1 MIRASSRSVV
11 LRLLYLLLGSV
22 ICFLAIACAPNQ
34 EILACGDP
42 EDPANPANSINLER
56 TSKIHA
62 SIYVDATLS
71 MQGYVAPGSE
81 TQYGQVLQL
90 LESISTTA
98 WAGTNSEI
106 DYYRFGTTSEEI
118 DRSAYRTALTPGF
131 YGGGGP
137 DVSVA
142 VIDSVIQA
150 PSANDVTMIVTDLY
164 QKDADIAL
172 VQNAINKNYLVN
184 GYAVGVL
191 SSRSEFNG
199 TIFDVG
205 LANRDFRFNTA
216 GLPPEQHHPFYVIF
230 LGKIGNLNYF
240 TQQMQ
245 RANPQVF
252 RQGHFEIFYS
262 SPVTETATLT
272 EAGRPAELPQGV
284 RRARSLNDG
293 NVMLQARDANSV
305 DFLIVS
311 RQIGD
316 QPLDYQ
322 LTLKP
327 LPNAL
332 AINPQML
339 EPNVNNYRYFR
350 QGGFG
355 SSDSVFGKVLRTV
368 LRGETVDIDTTIDPD
383 NLANGVYYM
392 RSRFMP
398 MGLLQPDWWQEWNAR
413 ETELDGSKT
422 HFLLIFM
429 QDLKRASENLMNN
442 QGIVAADLCIAVQKR

>member
-1 MIRASSRSVV
+1 MLS
-11 LRLLYLLLGSV
+11 LV
-22 ICFLAIACAPNQ
+22 ICFLVIACAPRQ

-42 EDPANPANSINLER
+42 DDPANPANSINLER
-56 TSKIHA
+56 TDKIHV

-71 MQGYVAPGSE
+71 MQGYVVPGSE
-81 TQYGQVLQL
+81 TKYGQVLQL
-90 LESISTTA
+90 LESVATTA
-98 WAGTNSEI
+98 WVGTNSEI
-106 DYYRFGTTSEEI
+106 SYYRFGTTSQKI
-118 DRSAYRTALTPGF
+118 NRSVYRTALTPSF
-131 YGGGGP
+131 YGAGGS

-142 VIDSVIQA
+142 AIDSVIQA
-150 PSANDVTMIVTDLY
+150 PSENDVTIIVTDLY

-172 VQNAINKNYLVN
+172 VQNVITKNYLVN

-191 SSRSEFNG
+191 SSRSEYNG

-205 LANRDFRFNTA
+205 LANRDFKFNTA
-216 GLPPEQHHPFYVIF
+216 GLPPERHHPFYVIF

-240 TQQMQ
+240 AQQMQ
-245 RANPQVF
+245 RANPQILK
-252 RQGHFEIFYS
+252 QGHFEIFYS

-272 EAGRPAELPQGV
+272 DDGWPQELPRGF
-284 RRARSLNDG
+284 RRAHSLNDG
-293 NVMLQARDANSV
+293 NVMLQSRAANSV
-305 DFLIVS
+305 DFLVVS
-311 RQIGD
+311 RKVGD

-350 QGGFG
+350 QHGGFG
-355 SSDSVFGKVLRTV
+355 ASDSVFGKVLRTV
-368 LRGETVDIDTTIDPD
+368 LRGETLDIATTIDPD

-398 MGLLQPDWWQEWNAR
+398 KELLQPQWWQEWNAR
-413 ETELDGSKT
+413 ENELDGSKT
-422 HFLLIFM
+422 HFLLTFM

-442 QGIVAADLCIAVQKR
+442 QGIVAADLCVAVQKR